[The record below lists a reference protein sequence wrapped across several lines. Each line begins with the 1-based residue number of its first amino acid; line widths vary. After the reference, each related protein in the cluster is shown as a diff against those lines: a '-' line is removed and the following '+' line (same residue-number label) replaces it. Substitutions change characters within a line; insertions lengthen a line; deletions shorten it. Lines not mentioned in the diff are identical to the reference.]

1 MNESRTHKSS
11 IAQESLTKT
20 SHRFTVAGGT
30 VKDAQYMT
38 MDSQLIETARE
49 RARAFFV
56 NARGSHG
63 WDHVERVVNLC
74 RVLGPREGCDMGILL
89 AAAYLHDIGR
99 EECDRENG
107 ARCHAEVGAA
117 MARRILEELGAP
129 EAFIH
134 AVQTAVAA
142 HRYRGGPEPSTPEA
156 KVLFDADKLDG
167 IGAVGIGRAF
177 QFAGEIGA
185 RLHDPHV
192 DVDAT
197 SAYGADDTAYREY
210 LVKLRHVRERML
222 TASGREMAGERSLFM
237 EKFFRRLNAEAEGI
251 L

>member
-1 MNESRTHKSS
+1 MDNQLLES
-11 IAQESLTKT
+11 
-20 SHRFTVAGGT
+20 
-30 VKDAQYMT
+30 
-38 MDSQLIETARE
+38 ARE
-49 RARAFFV
+49 RAKSFFA

-74 RVLGPREGCDMGILL
+74 RRLGLREGCDMGILL

-99 EECDRENG
+99 EECDREKG
-107 ARCHAEVGAA
+107 VRCHAETGAA

-134 AVQTAVAA
+134 AVETAVAA
-142 HRYRGGPEPSTPEA
+142 HRYRGGPAPSTPEA

-192 DVDAT
+192 DVAAT

-210 LVKLRHVRERML
+210 LVKLRHVRARML
-222 TASGREMAGERSLFM
+222 TVSGREIAEERNLFM
-237 EKFFRRLNAEAEGI
+237 EQFFNRLNKETEGE